1 MVDDVVWAPGRVAGS
16 SLAARIGAGAG
27 DAVTVA
33 VAPASA
39 AVDAEMDGA
48 ALRDLD
54 ADADLGTDGR
64 LGYLVTGMGGSK

>member
-1 MVDDVVWAPGRVAGS
+1 
-16 SLAARIGAGAG
+16 
-27 DAVTVA
+27 VA

-39 AVDAEMDGA
+39 AVDAAVHAVDAQMDGA